1 MYLVPR
7 YSWDGRPASHSIYAN
22 LGAAWF
28 SSFPKGKGRT
38 ASRSEA
44 LISEPGYPSFAS
56 YLLNDIRKII

>member
-28 SSFPKGKGRT
+28 SLSPKEKAAQHRGQKH
-38 ASRSEA
+38 
-44 LISEPGYPSFAS
+44 
-56 YLLNDIRKII
+56 

>member
-28 SSFPKGKGRT
+28 SSFPKGKGST

-44 LISEPGYPSFAS
+44 LISEPGLGS
-56 YLLNDIRKII
+56 